1 MNNIKSQSGVTLI
14 ELIISISIIAAL
26 SVGVN
31 SLIDRSTEDTRA
43 SVTALHLKTVGD
55 AANDYIKD
63 NYAAVTGVATATAPA
78 LIRVS
83 DLIAGGYL
91 SAGYNVQ
98 NPRQQNTCVLVL
110 EPSANNLTAIAI
122 TEDGDTIDDLTLG
135 QIAATMGGAGG
146 GVYSTDTS
154 AVRGA
159 MGGYNLALGNFVN
172 ANNLAQKCD
181 GTAGTPAFAAGHPM
195 MALWF
200 ADGNSLSATLYRD
213 AVPGN
218 PQLNTMNTPILMG
231 AGTVQ
236 AVNGACADV
245 GALGRDNTGKVL
257 MCDNTNL
264 WKTQGSAFW
273 HDPVANF
280 ASLPVCNA
288 ATAWHTRVVQ
298 TPTVGTGPRAYT
310 CNGAGTWQ
318 PLAVGDNGNLVVAG
332 TTTTATL
339 SVSGNASVGGSQT
352 ITGNLGVNGNSTLG
366 DAVTDTVT
374 IPGTANINKL
384 AGNLEV
390 TPVAVEN
397 TGCAPNGRIARDA
410 VGLILSC
417 QSSRWKRASGSA
429 SVFHEP
435 TGLPFGTCNAGNMS
449 LSIKRGSGIMQVRGR
464 QGLFDFDT
472 GWISVPFLGWDDA
485 IGPAH
490 LYLLSNNVARI
501 EDTINGLRCDA
512 YID

>member
-1 MNNIKSQSGVTLI
+1 MSHNKSQSGVTLI

-63 NYAAVTGVATATAPA
+63 NYAAVTGVATATTPA
-78 LIRVS
+78 IIRVS

-98 NPRQQNTCVLVL
+98 NPRNQNTCVLVL
-110 EPSANNLTAIAI
+110 EPSANNLTALAI

-135 QIAATMGGAGG
+135 QVAATIGGAGG
-146 GVYSTDTS
+146 GVYSTDTT

-172 ANNLAQKCD
+172 ANNLNQKCD
-181 GTAGTPAFAAGHPM
+181 GTAGTPAFTAGHPM
-195 MALWF
+195 VALWF

-236 AVNGACADV
+236 TVNGACADV
-245 GALGRDNTGKVL
+245 GAMGRDNTGKVL

-273 HDPVANF
+273 NDPVATF
-280 ASLPVCNA
+280 AALPVCNA
-288 ATAWHTRVVQ
+288 ASAWQTRVVQ
-298 TPTVGTGPRAYT
+298 TPSVGTGARPYT

-318 PLAVGDNGNLVVAG
+318 PLAVNDAGNLTVAG

-339 SVSGNASVGGSQT
+339 SVSGNAGVS
-352 ITGNLGVNGNSTLG
+352 GNLGVNGNTTLG

-374 IPGTANINKL
+374 VPGTASINKL
-384 AGNLEV
+384 GGNLEI

-397 TGCAPNGRIARDA
+397 TGCAPNGRLARDA

-417 QSSRWKRASGSA
+417 QSDVWKRQNTFGGQYSTNLSVGCFITNNYTGACSCPSGTSA
-429 SVFHEP
+429 RLV
-435 TGLPFGTCNAGNMS
+435 GLWGAWANH
-449 LSIKRGSGIMQVRGR
+449 
-464 QGLFDFDT
+464 DT
-472 GWISVPFLGWDDA
+472 F
-485 IGPAH
+485 
-490 LYLLSNNVARI
+490 N
-501 EDTINGLRCDA
+501 
-512 YID
+512 YICY